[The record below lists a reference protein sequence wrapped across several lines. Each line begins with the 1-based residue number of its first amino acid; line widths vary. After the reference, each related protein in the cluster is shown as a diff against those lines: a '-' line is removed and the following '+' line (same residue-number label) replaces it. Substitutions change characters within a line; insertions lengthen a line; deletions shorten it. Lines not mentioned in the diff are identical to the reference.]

1 MSVQAETWKAH
12 LDVRADTGQ
21 PRNAGRRAAE
31 EGDGG
36 GSVGIGL
43 PRLRERLGGGWTEQT
58 HCLCSSF
65 PRFLPSPGDSVS
77 LDFGEWGNF
86 ADL

>member
-58 HCLCSSF
+58 HCLCSSLSEIF
-65 PRFLPSPGDSVS
+65 AKS
-77 LDFGEWGNF
+77 WGLGF
-86 ADL
+86 IGFWGMGQFC